1 MNLGAENLGN
11 KLADIALKYE
21 VGIEIDFED
30 DSALKDS
37 TILTQVVEMAET
49 FRVRAG
55 PEVVFTINVG
65 AASGAPGYHIF
76 LFSMSLSS
84 ALFASIFENI
94 FLHWQVLSQYFIQ
107 QGEKIKGFFLDQRY
121 GR

>member
-1 MNLGAENLGN
+1 LNLGAENLGN
-11 KLADIALKYE
+11 KLADIALTYG

-37 TILTQVVEMAET
+37 TVLTQVVEMAAA

-55 PEVVFTINVG
+55 PEVVFTIDVG
-65 AASGAPGYHIF
+65 AASGAPGYHKYRYFCSLCPYPQLYSLQFLKIF
-76 LFSMSLSS
+76 S
-84 ALFASIFENI
+84 
-94 FLHWQVLSQYFIQ
+94 QVLSQYFIQ
-107 QGEKIKGFFLDQRY
+107 QGAKFKVFFLDQRY